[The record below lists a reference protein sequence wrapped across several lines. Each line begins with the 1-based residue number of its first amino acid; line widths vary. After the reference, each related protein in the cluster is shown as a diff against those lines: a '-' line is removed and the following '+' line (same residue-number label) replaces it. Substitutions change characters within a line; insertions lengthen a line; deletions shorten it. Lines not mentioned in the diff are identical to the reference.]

1 MSGPDRPPV
10 RTRLYLGETFAVE
23 HAPAEGRFSGVG
35 ALILPPLGYEDTCA
49 YRPLR
54 VLADRLAA
62 RGHLVLR
69 LDWPAHGDS
78 ARGSLDIDLVALARE
93 AVARAAA
100 HLRARGAARVAGI
113 AVRAGGLLALAAEG
127 LDDLALWAVPPSGKA
142 YLREERAF
150 HQMAARAY
158 GEAPPEAVP
167 PPEGALEAGGFL
179 YGPRTVAAFGGLV
192 AEALATQGRWGRVL
206 LLGRDGLA
214 VPAGLQEAFAGSG
227 AEVQADSPQGLADLL
242 ENAYKS
248 ELKPGVAERIEAWL
262 EPSRPAAPAPLRQ
275 VELPDSLAL
284 PGGIRERPWVREG
297 GAGELSGILCE
308 PEGGARPGAAWT
320 LFFNAGG
327 IRRSGPNRLWTR
339 AARALARRGV
349 PSLRFDVRD
358 VGDSDGVDAPHPDL
372 EAMYSEAAIADA
384 LQAYDWLQT
393 QGAGPVEVVGLC
405 SGSYLGIQTADRRP
419 VARALLI
426 NCLAFVWNDDARV
439 SGVTSHI
446 GASLLDGRRWRRL
459 VSGRIPAGQVM
470 KALGARAWMALR
482 APFRPKE
489 GEDEVAALLRRVA
502 ARGTALRLVSSEGDP
517 SLPYLERHLPPEERP
532 PVTLLPGV
540 DHTVRP
546 VWAHGQVV
554 RMVLG
559 ERAEGAG
566 ALEPDL

>member
-1 MSGPDRPPV
+1 MSRPV
-10 RTRLYLGETFAVE
+10 RTRHYLGETFAVE
-23 HAPAEGRFSGVG
+23 HAPAEDGFSGLGV
-35 ALILPPLGYEDTCA
+35 LLLPPLGYEDTCA

-69 LDWPAHGDS
+69 LDWPGHGDS
-78 ARGSLDIDLVALARE
+78 AREPLDIDLVALARE

-100 HLRARGAARVAGI
+100 HLRARGASRVAGI
-113 AVRAGGLLALAAEG
+113 AVRAGGLLALASEG
-127 LDDLALWAVPPSGKA
+127 LDDLALWAVPASGKA

-167 PPEGALEAGGFL
+167 PPDGALEAGGFL
-179 YGPRTVAAFGGLV
+179 YGPRTVAAFDGLT
-192 AEALATQGRWGRVL
+192 AEDLAAKGRWGRAL

-214 VPAGLQEAFAGSG
+214 VPEGLEAAFAGSG
-227 AEVQADSPQGLADLL
+227 AEVQAASPQGLADLL

-248 ELKPGVAERIEAWL
+248 ELRPAVAELFETWL
-262 EPSRPAAPAPLRQ
+262 EPSRPAAPGAL
-275 VELPDSLAL
+275 LPEEMAGSLAL
-284 PGGIRERPWVREG
+284 PGGVRERPLVLAG

-308 PEGGARPGAAWT
+308 PEGGTRAGAPWT

-327 IRRSGPNRLWTR
+327 IRRAGPNRLWTR
-339 AARALARRGV
+339 AARALARQGV

-358 VGDSDGVDAPHPDL
+358 VGDSDGVETPHPDL
-372 EAMYSEAAIADA
+372 EAMYSESAIADA
-384 LQAYDWLQT
+384 LQAYDWLKAR
-393 QGAGPVEVVGLC
+393 GAGAIDVVGLC
-405 SGSYLGIQTADRRP
+405 SGSFLGVQTADRRP
-419 VARALLI
+419 VRRALLI

-446 GASLLDGRRWRRL
+446 GSSLLDGRRWRRL
-459 VSGRIPAGQVM
+459 LSGRIPAGRVM
-470 KALGARAWMALR
+470 KALGARVWMAL
-482 APFRPKE
+482 ASPFQPRE

-502 ARGTALRLVSSEGDP
+502 ARGTDLRLVSSEGDP
-517 SLPYLERHLPPEERP
+517 SLPYLERHLPPDARP

-546 VWAHGQVV
+546 VWAHGRVV
-554 RMVLG
+554 RLVLG
-559 ERAEGAG
+559 ERAEGVEAPG
-566 ALEPDL
+566 PDL

>member
-1 MSGPDRPPV
+1 MSRPV
-10 RTRLYLGETFAVE
+10 RTRFYLGETFAVE
-23 HAPAEGRFSGVG
+23 HAPAENTFSGVA
-35 ALILPPLGYEDTCA
+35 ALLLPPLGYEDTCA

-69 LDWPAHGDS
+69 PDWPAHGDS
-78 ARGSLDIDLVALARE
+78 AGEPLEIDQVALGQE

-100 HLRARGAARVAGI
+100 HLRARGATRVAGF
-113 AVRAGGLLALAAEG
+113 AVRAGGLLALASEG
-127 LDDLALWAVPPSGKA
+127 LDDLALWAVPASGKA

-158 GEAPPEAVP
+158 GEAPPDAAP

-179 YGPRTVAAFGGLV
+179 YGPRTVAAFSGLST
-192 AEALATQGRWGRVL
+192 EALAARGRWGRVL

-214 VPAGLQEAFAGSG
+214 VPEGLPAAFSSNG
-227 AEVQADSPQGLADLL
+227 AEVQAASPQGLADLL

-248 ELKPGVAERIEAWL
+248 ELRPEVAELIEAWL
-262 EPSRPAAPAPLRQ
+262 EPARASAPVALRPVDLQ
-275 VELPDSLAL
+275 GSLAL
-284 PGGIRERPWVREG
+284 PGGVREHPLMLEG

-308 PEGGARPGAAWT
+308 PEGGAPAGAPWT

-327 IRRSGPNRLWTR
+327 IRRAGPNRLWTR

-358 VGDSDGVDAPHPDL
+358 VGDSDGVEMPHADL
-372 EAMYSEAAIADA
+372 EAMYSESAIADA
-384 LQAYDWLQT
+384 LLAYDGLRAR
-393 QGAGPVEVVGLC
+393 GAGAIDVVGLC
-405 SGSYLGIQTADRRP
+405 SGSFLGVQTADRRP
-419 VARALLI
+419 VRRALLI

-446 GASLLDGRRWRRL
+446 GSSLLDGRRWRRL
-459 VSGRIPAGQVM
+459 LSGRIPAGRVM
-470 KALGARAWMALR
+470 KALGARAWMALK
-482 APFRPKE
+482 APFQPRD
-489 GEDEVAALLRRVA
+489 GEDEVAALLRRVS
-502 ARGTALRLVSSEGDP
+502 ARGTELCLVSSEGDP
-517 SLPYLERHLPPEERP
+517 SLPYLERHLPPEGRP

-546 VWAHGQVV
+546 VWAHRRVV
-554 RMVLG
+554 GMVLG
-559 ERAEGAG
+559 EPDDGAG
-566 ALEPDL
+566 DPGSDL